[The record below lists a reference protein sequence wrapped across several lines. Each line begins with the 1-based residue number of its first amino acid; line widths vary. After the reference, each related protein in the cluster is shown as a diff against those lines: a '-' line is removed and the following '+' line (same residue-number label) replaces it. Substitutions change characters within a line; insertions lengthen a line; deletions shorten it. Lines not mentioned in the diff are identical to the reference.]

1 MRKLREWL
9 IHRLGGYTKE
19 EQFCRPIQFIRQE
32 VPIQTLR
39 AEFIVNQD
47 HDGADPEIVLKRK
60 IVDAIV
66 TAVPSPITFKC
77 ESYTSHGYNVYSA
90 TLKVCMPTEVNN
102 DECRDH

>member
-19 EQFCRPIQFIRQE
+19 EQFCRPIQFVRQE

-60 IVDAIV
+60 IADAIM
-66 TAVPSPITFKC
+66 TADPSPIAFKC
-77 ESYTSHGYNVYSA
+77 ESYTVNGYHVYAA
-90 TLKVCMPTEVNN
+90 TLNVCMPTEVNN
-102 DECRDH
+102 DECRDY